1 MFTSTND
8 AVLSEVFEEA
18 QRQPIVVPAFHIVVL
33 RLFILSFNEYGQ
45 TIVDSEAFD
54 PRKCEQWLKD
64 RAALEELIRN
74 EEYVVVTRLLP
85 GEAIERKMKAF
96 KARRVLN
103 QSCSMDEA
111 KAALEKGKEMMGE
124 ESEEYR
130 ALEAKVAESNA
141 WVEKMKEMSEDGA
154 DGGRW

>member
-96 KARRVLN
+96 KAWRAQARPR
-103 QSCSMDEA
+103 CS
-111 KAALEKGKEMMGE
+111 LPPGKY
-124 ESEEYR
+124 SP
-130 ALEAKVAESNA
+130 
-141 WVEKMKEMSEDGA
+141 
-154 DGGRW
+154 